1 MSMGKI
7 VIILIV
13 ALMVACVAAFLLLLA
28 YKWGGVEKLQVEGS
42 DIISQ
47 MANCDFCMSWWLCV
61 VLSLVMVAVFCDAW
75 LLVVP
80 FVATPIARRLI

>member
-1 MSMGKI
+1 MIMGEI
-7 VIILIV
+7 ALILMV

-28 YKWGGVEKLQVEGS
+28 YKLGGVEKLQVEGS
-42 DIISQ
+42 DIVAK